1 MSLPDF
7 ALPFVIEIDALGVG
21 MGIVLSKQGHPIAF
35 FNNFFCTKILQ
46 APTYICELVAIMV
59 AVWKWRQYLL
69 GHHFTI
75 LTDHRRLKEL
85 MTQVIQTP

>member
-46 APTYICELVAIMV
+46 ASTYICELVAIMV
-59 AVWKWRQYLL
+59 AV
-69 GHHFTI
+69 
-75 LTDHRRLKEL
+75 
-85 MTQVIQTP
+85 